1 MLILCHRSNHCL
13 YIDLG
18 KNIVMTVLPICA
30 VFFDDMFAK
39 KTIAILLSANWIWAL
54 FVAHGLASPD
64 KMHEPYLVRVTSK
77 PPFLVMAAL
86 SITAFAVGI
95 ALA

>member
-1 MLILCHRSNHCL
+1 M

-18 KNIVMTVLPICA
+18 KNIIMILLPVCA
-30 VFFDDMFAK
+30 AFFDDIGAK
-39 KTIAILLSANWIWAL
+39 KTIAILLSLNWVWAL
-54 FVAHGLASPD
+54 FVAHGIASPD
-64 KMHEPYLVRVTSK
+64 MMHEPYFKRVTSK

-95 ALA
+95 ATC